1 MCVVGL
7 MMKKIIESR
16 LKYCYIIHRQGGKG
30 RKTHIRTNER
40 TLARRLNNVTIQ
52 VYTCDEF
59 KRASKKTTEKKSNT
73 HQQPISMFINASHS
87 LCIINNVHDDRV
99 LF

>member
-59 KRASKKTTEKKSNT
+59 KRTSKKDWQKRKSNT
-73 HQQPISMFINASHS
+73 HQQPISMFINVSRSPYA
-87 LCIINNVHDDRV
+87 L
-99 LF
+99 